1 MNFRQLRSFV
11 AVYEEGSFSRAAVR
25 ENATQSGL
33 SMQMRKL
40 EDRLGL
46 RLFERR
52 AHGVTPT
59 VAGKRYYA
67 HCLPILNAM
76 KRADE
81 ELQDMAGAVAG
92 RLNVGLIPSI
102 ARSALAPVL
111 SRYAEAFPNVELRL
125 TEAYSGAL
133 TDQVRAQE
141 LDFAVVPP
149 VVDGAGLEMR
159 LLARDHEMLVS
170 ARGVGAPHRAPV
182 RLADLAPLK
191 LILPAPQNA
200 RRPALDAHM
209 ATHGIAVARVIEL
222 DAMMATFDL
231 VAHSDWTTILPL
243 IACIGDLD
251 AASDDNAAPS
261 LCLNPIV
268 GPEITSDFLL
278 INPASRPLST
288 AARHFVGAF
297 EQELLRCTSL
307 WDDLVGKSA

>member
-11 AVYEEGSFSRAAVR
+11 AVYEEGSFSRAAAR

-33 SMQMRKL
+33 SMQLRKL
-40 EDRLGL
+40 EDRLGV

-52 AHGVTPT
+52 AHGVEPT

-67 HCLPILNAM
+67 RCLPILNAM
-76 KRADE
+76 KQADE

-92 RLNVGLIPSI
+92 RLTVGLIPSI

-133 TDQVRAQE
+133 TEQVRAQE
-141 LDFAVVPP
+141 LDCAIVPP
-149 VVDGAGLEMR
+149 TADTAGLEMR
-159 LLARDHEMLVS
+159 LLARDHEVLVT
-170 ARGVGAPHRAPV
+170 AQGVGAARLVPV

-200 RRPALDAHM
+200 RRPALDALL
-209 ATHGIAVARVIEL
+209 ATHGIAVARVMEL

-243 IACIGDLD
+243 TACVGDLRGGD
-251 AASDDNAAPS
+251 TG
-261 LCLNPIV
+261 LWLNPIV
-268 GPEITSDFLL
+268 DPVIASDFML

-288 AARHFVGAF
+288 AARHFVDAF
-297 EQELLRCTSL
+297 EQELLRCTGL
-307 WDDLVGKSA
+307 WDDLVRQPT